1 MKYII
6 IGAGASGIACAINL
20 KRKGKDVTLIEK
32 NDKLGKKLLLTGN
45 GRCNYFNSDFNHLK
59 YVTKDYDNLKQ
70 IINEDNK
77 NKLLNFFDYIGIKP
91 KIVDSYYY
99 PYSNKSESFLFCLL
113 STLKELNVDIKYD
126 YNVTKIEKDKK
137 TNKFKIYSDSSFLE
151 CDKLVL
157 STGSL
162 SYPKTG
168 STGDGFRFL
177 KDLGFD
183 SLNITPALTSL
194 NTNDKILTLEKIR
207 TPIEASLYIDDKLIH
222 EEKGE
227 LQINKDNISGICILN
242 LSNYYVLNGM
252 KKNSYIF
259 INFLSLLGVTKENY
273 NKFFTDLANCTVKK
287 TIKDILDGILN
298 YKLTNYILKKSNIS
312 LDKNYFDLSDQ
323 EFKTLKNNLI
333 SYKIIITGVGD
344 IEKAQTTYGGVHLCD
359 INTYNMELK
368 KISNLYLTGE
378 LLEPSGI
385 CGGYN
390 LAFSFITGLLVG
402 EEND

>member
-77 NKLLNFFDYIGIKP
+77 NKLLNFFDYIGIKH

-126 YNVTKIEKDKK
+126 YNVTKIEKDRN